1 MFLCITIIHF
11 TYILGFPITIGFMLG
26 FVLSG
31 VSPAVIIPS
40 LIPLIQSGFGNDKG
54 IHTLVI
60 TACSAD
66 DVVAIS
72 GFGIFLGINFA
83 KDADLL
89 NLILHGPIEVLI
101 GLSFGTGWGLLAQYI
116 PHRDNRHRIFFRS
129 LILFSGGLVALFGAH
144 IVHYDG
150 AGGLATVTMAF
161 VAGIQWRR
169 EGWGDHN
176 PVFKIFTKLW
186 LIFEPILFA
195 LIGTEIRVWI
205 KFN

>member
-1 MFLCITIIHF
+1 
-11 TYILGFPITIGFMLG
+11 MLG
-26 FVLSG
+26 FVMAG

-40 LIPLIQSGFGNDKG
+40 LIPLIKEGYGTDRG

-72 GFGIFLGINFA
+72 GFGIFLGINFVKVSIFVILGVMMGTHFV
-83 KDADLL
+83 KDSDLF

-116 PHRDNRHRIFFRS
+116 PHRQHNHRIFFRS

-144 IVHYDG
+144 LVHYDG

-176 PVFKIFTKLW
+176 PVFEIFTKIW
-186 LIFEPILFA
+186 LLFEPILFA
-195 LIGTEIRVWI
+195 LIGTEIRVS
-205 KFN
+205 KCH